1 MKIQKTVVRS
11 FVIPNVIIGL
21 IMCSLIS
28 CNSKMKNVRD
38 ESKLIAS
45 NDSRIHYAGRID
57 FSYPDQVRFS
67 GAGAYIETGFCG
79 TYLKMEM
86 SEGSG
91 KNYIQVVIDDNE
103 PIRIQLKKGR
113 NTYLLAENL
122 NAGNHKVLICKDTE
136 AAMGYLQ
143 FFGFFC
149 KDLVE
154 LNDLPDRKIECY
166 GNSITVGAKMLE
178 GEPCDQTNNNTNW
191 NAANSAYNSYGA
203 LTARML
209 DASWQLTAWSG
220 IGMVHSCCDMTVTM
234 PDVYDRL
241 YLEKDTLKWDFSKYI
256 PDVVTICL
264 GQNDGAEVVL
274 SDIYREKYK
283 FFVES
288 LRSKYPEASIFC
300 LTSPMAD
307 EKLFSAMNKVLQEI
321 VVKFNSNGDIKIY
334 KVELPHGM
342 CGGCVNQGHPGKS
355 EHEKIAHVL
364 AKEIKQKMKW

>member
-1 MKIQKTVVRS
+1 MKFKNATIGTLISHCFLVGVV
-11 FVIPNVIIGL
+11 I
-21 IMCSLIS
+21 CSLIS
-28 CNSKMKNVRD
+28 CNSKMKNIRN
-38 ESKLIAS
+38 ESELIS
-45 NDSRIHYAGRID
+45 SGDSRIHYTGRMD

-67 GAGAYIETGFCG
+67 GAGAYIEACFTG

-91 KNYIQVVIDDNE
+91 MNYIQVVVDDKE
-103 PIRIQLKKGR
+103 PVRMQLKKGR
-113 NTYLLAENL
+113 NTYVLAENL
-122 NAGNHKVLICKDTE
+122 NEGNHKVLICKDTE
-136 AAMGYLQ
+136 AVMGYLQ
-143 FFGFFC
+143 FFGFYC
-149 KDLVE
+149 KDLIE
-154 LNDLPDRKIECY
+154 LNNLPERKIECY

-178 GEPCDQTNNNTNW
+178 GEPCDQTNNNINW

-209 DASWQLTAWSG
+209 GARWQLTAWSG
-220 IGMVHSCCDMTVTM
+220 IGLINSCCNMTVTM

-264 GQNDGAEVVL
+264 GQNDGPEIVL
-274 SDIYREKYK
+274 SDEYKGKYEL
-283 FFVES
+283 FIAS

-307 EKLFSAMNKVLQEI
+307 EKLLAAMNQVLNGI
-321 VVKFNSNGDIKIY
+321 VDKYNVSGDSRVY

-342 CGGCVNQGHPGKS
+342 CGGCINQGHPGKE
-355 EHEKIAHVL
+355 EHEMIAQVL
-364 AKEIKQKMKW
+364 TKEIKLKMNW